1 VALAVIA
8 PAYGYFCSHLD
19 VNPIT
24 GRKRFLPLQSDQV
37 EIFSKIAA
45 DGLLEV
51 HDKNILPTSN
61 NMHKRVENVV
71 TRILKSN
78 ENIKEVSDRN
88 WKISVVDDKYTV
100 NAMVVPSGHIFVF
113 TGMLD
118 KCKND
123 EQLAVILG
131 HEIAHSLLD
140 HTAEI
145 MNFMNFLNYFLILP
159 MAVLSAF
166 IPSIATLVTYK
177 FIDKATE
184 LIYELPKSR
193 VMENE
198 ADQVGL
204 KLAANACYDIREA
217 PTQ

>member
-1 VALAVIA
+1 MALIIA

-24 GRKRFLPLQSDQV
+24 GRERFLPSQSDQV

-45 DGLLEV
+45 DGLLEL
-51 HDKNILPTSN
+51 HDKDIIPTSN
-61 NMHKRVENVV
+61 PLHKRVENVV

-78 ENIKEVSDRN
+78 EDIKEVSDRN

-123 EQLAVILG
+123 DQLAVILG

-145 MNFMNFLNYFLILP
+145 LNFMNFMNYFLILQSC
-159 MAVLSAF
+159 A
-166 IPSIATLVTYK
+166 
-177 FIDKATE
+177 
-184 LIYELPKSR
+184 
-193 VMENE
+193 
-198 ADQVGL
+198 
-204 KLAANACYDIREA
+204 
-217 PTQ
+217 

>member
-1 VALAVIA
+1 MALAVIA

-37 EIFSKIAA
+37 ELFSKIAA

-88 WKISVVDDKYTV
+88 WKISVVDDK
-100 NAMVVPSGHIFVF
+100 
-113 TGMLD
+113 
-118 KCKND
+118 
-123 EQLAVILG
+123 
-131 HEIAHSLLD
+131 
-140 HTAEI
+140 
-145 MNFMNFLNYFLILP
+145 
-159 MAVLSAF
+159 
-166 IPSIATLVTYK
+166 
-177 FIDKATE
+177 
-184 LIYELPKSR
+184 
-193 VMENE
+193 
-198 ADQVGL
+198 
-204 KLAANACYDIREA
+204 
-217 PTQ
+217 